1 MLNRQEELTSTLE
14 QIVPA
19 QQGWISIG
27 LSLLHEEQYAPCD
40 LYRKVSAHL
49 WRVGEPEHVLFAG
62 KGLPFGQDIQG
73 KLSFFGIQS
82 LYIREKDAQLYY
94 DYVQKVT
101 QEILHDPI
109 SSPDRKA
116 GAVYNCCREIMRKVY
131 DDPRAPFL
139 RLAEEIITPTVD
151 LIIGDDRTTNCLVK
165 LAGYDNNTYTHC
177 TNVGIFGIALAR
189 SYYGAK
195 AEKEI
200 RQLGAGFFLH
210 DLGKCKIPLEIINK
224 PGPLTAEERTIIQQH
239 PLAGLEILKKSPT
252 ICEEAKLVAA
262 QHHERDD
269 GKGYSS
275 GLVRVEIHP
284 YARICRIADIYEA
297 LTSDRSYHK
306 RRSTFEALKIMKED
320 LVSDLDH
327 ELYNHFVRL
336 FATG

>member
-1 MLNRQEELTSTLE
+1 MLNRQEDLTSKLS
-14 QIVPA
+14 QITPA

-49 WRVGEPEHVLFAG
+49 WRIGEPEYVLFAG
-62 KGLPFGQDIQG
+62 KGLSFGRDIQK
-73 KLSFFGIQS
+73 KLAFYGIQN
-82 LYIREKDAQLYY
+82 LFIREKDAHLYY
-94 DYVQKVT
+94 DYIQKVT
-101 QEILHDPI
+101 QEILHDPV
-109 SSPDRKA
+109 STPERKA
-116 GAVYNCCREIMRKVY
+116 GAVYDCCREIMRKVY

-139 RLAEEIITPTVD
+139 RLAEEVITPTVD
-151 LIIGDDRTTNCLVK
+151 LIMSDDRTTNCLVK
-165 LAGYDNNTYTHC
+165 LAGYDNNTFTHC

-189 SYYGAK
+189 SYYGEK
-195 AEKEI
+195 AEEDI
-200 RQLGAGFFLH
+200 RRLGAGFFLH

-224 PGPLTAEERTIIQQH
+224 PGPLTPTEREIMQQH

-252 ICEEAKLVAA
+252 ISEEAKLVAA

-306 RRSTFEALKIMKED
+306 RRTTFDALKMMKGD

-327 ELYNHFVRL
+327 ELYNHFIRL
-336 FATG
+336 FAIG